1 MILNVGLGERAYDI
15 VIERGCLAKASALCN
30 LDRKVL
36 VVTDSGVP
44 LEYAHAVADQCAEAH
59 LAIVAQGEQS
69 KSLEVFGRLLQ
80 TMIEAQFTRGD
91 CVVAVG
97 GGIVGDLAGFVAAS
111 YMRGV
116 DFYNI
121 PTTVL
126 AQVDS
131 SIGGKTAINLGG
143 YKNMVGAFY
152 QPRKVLIDLDVLHTL
167 PRRQIANGLAEAV
180 KMALTSD
187 AQLFGLFEEAAAAGG
202 FTADAGAGATGAAST
217 TGEGAGAT
225 NATGTSASAGAMG
238 AAGAA
243 HIGAGAGATGAA
255 NALDGTADD
264 ATNPNASNTASGTDA
279 VYAALEP
286 HLETII
292 ERSLR
297 VKKHVVEQDEREAG
311 LRKILNFGHT
321 IGHGVESY
329 EQALYGEPNAD
340 ASASTGN
347 VAFAADACAAPAFA
361 ADASASDTTFA
372 PTDGREQGLYHGEC
386 VALGMIPL
394 CTAPVRARLVPV
406 LRALGLPTTRA
417 FDAAAVTQAIK
428 HDKKSSQS
436 GVTII
441 TVPEIGTYTTEQ
453 TTAEALGKLLPLIQ
467 KKKV

>member
-15 VIERGCLAKASALCN
+15 VIERGCLTKAGTLCD

-44 LEYAHAVADQCAEAH
+44 LEYARAVAAQCAEAH
-59 LAIVAQGEQS
+59 LTVVAQGEQS

-121 PTTVL
+121 PTTML

-152 QPRKVLIDLDVLHTL
+152 QPKKVLIDLDVLRTL

-180 KMALTSD
+180 KMSLTSD
-187 AQLFGLFEEAAAAGG
+187 AQLFWLFEEAAAAGG
-202 FTADAGAGATGAAST
+202 FTAGADAEAADTTGTGTAGDAASPEAVASEEAGAPNDAATAAGASAGTTAADTPACSANGAASR
-217 TGEGAGAT
+217 
-225 NATGTSASAGAMG
+225 
-238 AAGAA
+238 
-243 HIGAGAGATGAA
+243 
-255 NALDGTADD
+255 
-264 ATNPNASNTASGTDA
+264 TDA
-279 VYAALEP
+279 AYAALEP

-297 VKKHVVEQDEREAG
+297 VKKHVVEQDECEAG

-329 EQALYGEPNAD
+329 EQALYGEPNTD
-340 ASASTGN
+340 TS
-347 VAFAADACAAPAFA
+347 
-361 ADASASDTTFA
+361 ASASDTAFA

-394 CTAPVRARLVPV
+394 CAAPVRARLIPV

-417 FDAAAVTQAIK
+417 FDAVAVTQAIK

-441 TVPEIGTYTTEQ
+441 TVPEIGTYTIEQ

-467 KKKV
+467 EKEE

>member
-15 VIERGCLAKASALCN
+15 VIERGCLAKAGALCN
-30 LDRKVL
+30 FDRKVL

-44 LEYAHAVADQCAEAH
+44 LEYARTVADQCAEAH
-59 LAIVAQGEQS
+59 LVVVAQGEQS
-69 KSLEVFGRLLQ
+69 KSLEVFGDLLQ
-80 TMIEAQFTRGD
+80 TMVEAQFTRGD

-152 QPRKVLIDLDVLHTL
+152 QPKKVLIDLDVLRTL
-167 PRRQIANGLAEAV
+167 PRRQIANGLAEAA

-202 FTADAGAGATGAAST
+202 FAAGAGAGDDAASCGAAAGT
-217 TGEGAGAT
+217 DAGAD
-225 NATGTSASAGAMG
+225 AAAASAPVGGAF
-238 AAGAA
+238 
-243 HIGAGAGATGAA
+243 
-255 NALDGTADD
+255 GTADR
-264 ATNPNASNTASGTDA
+264 TDA

-297 VKKHVVEQDEREAG
+297 VKKYVVEQDECEAG

-329 EQALYGEPNAD
+329 EQALYGEPNTD
-340 ASASTGN
+340 ASASTSDT
-347 VAFAADACAAPAFA
+347 AFA
-361 ADASASDTTFA
+361 S
-372 PTDGREQGLYHGEC
+372 TDGREQGLYHGEC

-394 CTAPVRARLVPV
+394 CAAPVRARLIPV
-406 LRALGLPTTRA
+406 LRALGLPTTRV
-417 FDAAAVTQAIK
+417 FDASAVTQAIK

-441 TVPEIGTYTTEQ
+441 TVPEIGTYTIEQ
-453 TTAEALGKLLPLIQ
+453 TTAEALSDLLPLIQ
-467 KKKV
+467 EKEA

>member
-15 VIERGCLAKASALCN
+15 VIERGCLAKAGALCN

-44 LEYAHAVADQCAEAH
+44 LKYAHAVADQCTEAH

-69 KSLEVFGRLLQ
+69 KSLETFGKLLQ

-152 QPRKVLIDLDVLHTL
+152 QPKKVLIDLDVLCTL

-202 FTADAGAGATGAAST
+202 FTAGASGTSTDAEAEDTTGAGAADGATSPEAVASKGAGKAGTGAPCDA
-217 TGEGAGAT
+217 AL
-225 NATGTSASAGAMG
+225 SASAGTTAADTPACSANG
-238 AAGAA
+238 AA
-243 HIGAGAGATGAA
+243 
-255 NALDGTADD
+255 
-264 ATNPNASNTASGTDA
+264 SCTDA

-286 HLETII
+286 QLETII

-297 VKKHVVEQDEREAG
+297 VKKYVVEQDEC
-311 LRKILNFGHT
+311 
-321 IGHGVESY
+321 
-329 EQALYGEPNAD
+329 EQD
-340 ASASTGN
+340 
-347 VAFAADACAAPAFA
+347 CAR
-361 ADASASDTTFA
+361 S
-372 PTDGREQGLYHGEC
+372 
-386 VALGMIPL
+386 
-394 CTAPVRARLVPV
+394 
-406 LRALGLPTTRA
+406 
-417 FDAAAVTQAIK
+417 
-428 HDKKSSQS
+428 
-436 GVTII
+436 
-441 TVPEIGTYTTEQ
+441 
-453 TTAEALGKLLPLIQ
+453 
-467 KKKV
+467 

>member
-15 VIERGCLAKASALCN
+15 VIERGCLAKAGTLCN

-44 LEYAHAVADQCAEAH
+44 LEYAHAVADQCTEAH

-152 QPRKVLIDLDVLHTL
+152 QPKKVLIDLDVLHTL

-180 KMALTSD
+180 KMSLTSD
-187 AQLFGLFEEAAAAGG
+187 AQLFGLFEKAAAAGG
-202 FTADAGAGATGAAST
+202 FTAGASGTSTDAEAEDTTGAGAADGATSPEAVASKGAGKAGTGAPCDA
-217 TGEGAGAT
+217 AL
-225 NATGTSASAGAMG
+225 SASAGTTAADTPACSANG
-238 AAGAA
+238 AA
-243 HIGAGAGATGAA
+243 
-255 NALDGTADD
+255 
-264 ATNPNASNTASGTDA
+264 SCTDA

-286 HLETII
+286 QLETII

-297 VKKHVVEQDEREAG
+297 VKKYVVEQDECEAG

-329 EQALYGEPNAD
+329 EQALYGEPNTD
-340 ASASTGN
+340 TS
-347 VAFAADACAAPAFA
+347 
-361 ADASASDTTFA
+361 ASASDTAFA

-386 VALGMIPL
+386 IALGMIPL
-394 CTAPVRARLVPV
+394 CAASVRARLIPV
-406 LRALGLPTTRA
+406 LRALGLPATRA
-417 FDAAAVTQAIK
+417 FDAVAVTQAIK

-441 TVPEIGTYTTEQ
+441 TVPEIGTYTIEQ

-467 KKKV
+467 KKEA

>member
-202 FTADAGAGATGAAST
+202 FTADAGAGADA
-217 TGEGAGAT
+217 
-225 NATGTSASAGAMG
+225 
-238 AAGAA
+238 
-243 HIGAGAGATGAA
+243 GAA

-264 ATNPNASNTASGTDA
+264 VTNPDASNAASRTDA

-347 VAFAADACAAPAFA
+347 AAFAADACAAPAFA

-417 FDAAAVTQAIK
+417 FDASAVTQAIK

-441 TVPEIGTYTTEQ
+441 TVPEIGTYTIEQ
-453 TTAEALGKLLPLIQ
+453 TTAEALGDLLPLIQ
-467 KKKV
+467 EKEA

>member
-1 MILNVGLGERAYDI
+1 MILNVGMGERAYDI
-15 VIERGCLAKASALCN
+15 VIERGCLAKAGTLCN

-44 LEYAHAVADQCAEAH
+44 LEYAHAVAVQCAEAH

-69 KSLEVFGRLLQ
+69 KSLEVFGKLLQ

-91 CVVAVG
+91 CVIAVG

-152 QPRKVLIDLDVLHTL
+152 QPKKVLIDLDVLRTL
-167 PRRQIANGLAEAV
+167 PRRQVANGLAEAV

-187 AQLFGLFEEAAAAGG
+187 AQLFGLFEKAAVAGG
-202 FTADAGAGATGAAST
+202 FTPGTSEAGADAEAAGTTDAGA
-217 TGEGAGAT
+217 AGTPSDVANGSADRT
-225 NATGTSASAGAMG
+225 N
-238 AAGAA
+238 
-243 HIGAGAGATGAA
+243 
-255 NALDGTADD
+255 
-264 ATNPNASNTASGTDA
+264 A

-286 HLETII
+286 HLEIII

-297 VKKHVVEQDEREAG
+297 VKKHVVEQDECEEG

-329 EQALYGEPNAD
+329 EQAIYGEPLAD
-340 ASASTGN
+340 TS
-347 VAFAADACAAPAFA
+347 
-361 ADASASDTTFA
+361 ASASDATFA
-372 PTDGREQGLYHGEC
+372 ATDGREQGLYHGEC

-394 CTAPVRARLVPV
+394 CAASVRARLIPV

-417 FDAAAVTQAIK
+417 FDAVAVTQAIK

-441 TVPEIGTYTTEQ
+441 TVPEIGTYTIEQ

-467 KKKV
+467 EKEA

>member
-15 VIERGCLAKASALCN
+15 VIERGCLAKAGTLYN

-44 LEYAHAVADQCAEAH
+44 LEYARAVAAQCAEAH
-59 LAIVAQGEQS
+59 LTVVAQGEQS
-69 KSLEVFGRLLQ
+69 KSLEVFGKLLQ

-152 QPRKVLIDLDVLHTL
+152 QPKKVLIDLDVLRTL

-202 FTADAGAGATGAAST
+202 FAADAGAGTD
-217 TGEGAGAT
+217 
-225 NATGTSASAGAMG
+225 
-238 AAGAA
+238 AGAA
-243 HIGAGAGATGAA
+243 V
-255 NALDGTADD
+255 ADV
-264 ATNPNASNTASGTDA
+264 PNAASRTDA

-297 VKKHVVEQDEREAG
+297 VKKYVVEQDECEAG

-340 ASASTGN
+340 ASASASN
-347 VAFAADACAAPAFA
+347 AAP
-361 ADASASDTTFA
+361 A

-394 CTAPVRARLVPV
+394 CAAAVRARLIPV

-417 FDAAAVTQAIK
+417 FDASAVTQAIK

-441 TVPEIGTYTTEQ
+441 TVPETGTYTIEQ
-453 TTAEALGKLLPLIQ
+453 TTAEALGDLLPLIQ
-467 KKKV
+467 EKEA

>member
-167 PRRQIANGLAEAV
+167 QRRQIANGLAEAV

-187 AQLFGLFEEAAAAGG
+187 AQLFGLFEEAATAGG
-202 FTADAGAGATGAAST
+202 FTAD
-217 TGEGAGAT
+217 
-225 NATGTSASAGAMG
+225 
-238 AAGAA
+238 
-243 HIGAGAGATGAA
+243 AGAGATGAA
-255 NALDGTADD
+255 NALDGTADN
-264 ATNPNASNTASGTDA
+264 ATNSDASNAASRTDA

-329 EQALYGEPNAD
+329 EQALYGEPNTD

-347 VAFAADACAAPAFA
+347 AAFAADACAAPAFA
-361 ADASASDTTFA
+361 ADASTASATA

-394 CTAPVRARLVPV
+394 CAAPVRERLVPV

-441 TVPEIGTYTTEQ
+441 TVPEIGTYTVEQ

>member
-1 MILNVGLGERAYDI
+1 M
-15 VIERGCLAKASALCN
+15 
-30 LDRKVL
+30 L

-69 KSLEVFGRLLQ
+69 KSLEVFSRLLQ

-152 QPRKVLIDLDVLHTL
+152 QPKKVLIDLDVLRTL

-187 AQLFGLFEEAAAAGG
+187 AQLFGLFEKAAAAGG
-202 FTADAGAGATGAAST
+202 FTAGAGMGTDAEAAGTTGA
-217 TGEGAGAT
+217 
-225 NATGTSASAGAMG
+225 GT
-238 AAGAA
+238 
-243 HIGAGAGATGAA
+243 GAGAGATGAA

-264 ATNPNASNTASGTDA
+264 ATNPDASNAASRTDA

-297 VKKHVVEQDEREAG
+297 VKKHVVEQDECEAG

-329 EQALYGEPNAD
+329 EQALYGEQNAGTS
-340 ASASTGN
+340 ASASN
-347 VAFAADACAAPAFA
+347 AAFA
-361 ADASASDTTFA
+361 S
-372 PTDGREQGLYHGEC
+372 TDGREQGLYHGEC

-394 CTAPVRARLVPV
+394 CAAPVRARLIPV

-417 FDAAAVTQAIK
+417 FDANAVTQAIK

-441 TVPEIGTYTTEQ
+441 TAPEIGTYTIEQ
-453 TTAEALGKLLPLIQ
+453 TTAKALGDLLPLIQ
-467 KKKV
+467 EKEA

>member
-15 VIERGCLAKASALCN
+15 VIERGCLAKAGALCN

-36 VVTDSGVP
+36 VVTDSCVP
-44 LEYAHAVADQCAEAH
+44 LEYARAVADQCAEAH

-69 KSLEVFGRLLQ
+69 KSLEVFGKLLQ

-152 QPRKVLIDLDVLHTL
+152 QPRKVLIDLDVLRTL

-187 AQLFGLFEEAAAAGG
+187 TQLFGLFEEAAAAGG
-202 FTADAGAGATGAAST
+202 FAAGAGVSTDAGAADVADDAAST
-217 TGEGAGAT
+217 NVATDAG
-225 NATGTSASAGAMG
+225 TGTDASAAVGSA
-238 AAGAA
+238 
-243 HIGAGAGATGAA
+243 
-255 NALDGTADD
+255 
-264 ATNPNASNTASGTDA
+264 PNAADCTDA

-297 VKKHVVEQDEREAG
+297 VKKYVVEQDECEAG

-321 IGHGVESY
+321 IGHGIESY

-340 ASASTGN
+340 ASASASN
-347 VAFAADACAAPAFA
+347 AAFA

-372 PTDGREQGLYHGEC
+372 ATDGREQGLYHGEC

-394 CTAPVRARLVPV
+394 CAASVRERLIPV

-417 FDAAAVTQAIK
+417 FDASAVTQAIK

-441 TVPEIGTYTTEQ
+441 AVPEIGTYTIEQ
-453 TTAEALGKLLPLIQ
+453 TTATALGDLLPLIQ
-467 KKKV
+467 EKEA

>member
-202 FTADAGAGATGAAST
+202 FTADAS
-217 TGEGAGAT
+217 
-225 NATGTSASAGAMG
+225 
-238 AAGAA
+238 
-243 HIGAGAGATGAA
+243 AGATGAA
-255 NALDGTADD
+255 NVLDGTADD
-264 ATNPNASNTASGTDA
+264 ATNPDASNAASRTDA

-329 EQALYGEPNAD
+329 EQALYGEPNTD

-347 VAFAADACAAPAFA
+347 AAFAADACAAPAFA
-361 ADASASDTTFA
+361 ADASTASTTA
-372 PTDGREQGLYHGEC
+372 PQSAAREGVTPTDGREQGLYHGEC

-394 CTAPVRARLVPV
+394 CTAPVRARLIPV

-417 FDAAAVTQAIK
+417 FDAAAITQAIK

>member
-15 VIERGCLAKASALCN
+15 VIERGCLAKAGALCN

-44 LEYAHAVADQCAEAH
+44 LKYAHAVADQCTEAH

-69 KSLEVFGRLLQ
+69 KSLETFGKLLQ

-152 QPRKVLIDLDVLHTL
+152 QPKKVLIDLDVLRTL

-180 KMALTSD
+180 KMSLTSD
-187 AQLFGLFEEAAAAGG
+187 AQLFTLFEEAAAAGG
-202 FTADAGAGATGAAST
+202 FTADAGVGADAEAADTTGVDTGADATGAADV
-217 TGEGAGAT
+217 
-225 NATGTSASAGAMG
+225 
-238 AAGAA
+238 
-243 HIGAGAGATGAA
+243 
-255 NALDGTADD
+255 LDGTADD
-264 ATNPNASNTASGTDA
+264 ATNPDASNAASGTDA
-279 VYAALEP
+279 AYAALEL

-297 VKKHVVEQDEREAG
+297 VKKHVVEQDECEAG

-329 EQALYGEPNAD
+329 EQALYGESNAGTS
-340 ASASTGN
+340 ASAGN
-347 VAFAADACAAPAFA
+347 AAFAADACAAPA
-361 ADASASDTTFA
+361 FA

-394 CTAPVRARLVPV
+394 CAAPVRARLIPV
-406 LRALGLPTTRA
+406 LHALGLPTTRA

-441 TVPEIGTYTTEQ
+441 TVPEIGTYTIEQ
-453 TTAEALGKLLPLIQ
+453 TTAEALGELLPLIQ
-467 KKKV
+467 EKEA

>member
-15 VIERGCLAKASALCN
+15 VIERGCLAKAGALCN

-44 LEYAHAVADQCAEAH
+44 LEYARTVADQCAEAH
-59 LAIVAQGEQS
+59 LVVVAQGEQS
-69 KSLEVFGRLLQ
+69 KSLEVFGDLLQ
-80 TMIEAQFTRGD
+80 TMVEAQFTRGD

-152 QPRKVLIDLDVLHTL
+152 QPKKVLIDLDVLRTL

-187 AQLFGLFEEAAAAGG
+187 TQLFGLFEKAAATGG
-202 FTADAGAGATGAAST
+202 FTAGAGMGTEAEAADATDAGTGAGAD
-217 TGEGAGAT
+217 
-225 NATGTSASAGAMG
+225 
-238 AAGAA
+238 
-243 HIGAGAGATGAA
+243 ATGAA
-255 NALDGTADD
+255 NTLDGTADD
-264 ATNPNASNTASGTDA
+264 ATNPDASNAASRTDA

-297 VKKHVVEQDEREAG
+297 VKKHVVEQDECEAG

-329 EQALYGEPNAD
+329 EQALYGEQNAGTS
-340 ASASTGN
+340 ASASN
-347 VAFAADACAAPAFA
+347 AAFAAPAFTA
-361 ADASASDTTFA
+361 
-372 PTDGREQGLYHGEC
+372 TDGREQGLYHGEC

-394 CTAPVRARLVPV
+394 CAAPVRERLIPV

-417 FDAAAVTQAIK
+417 FDASAVTQAIK

-441 TVPEIGTYTTEQ
+441 TDPEIGMYTIEQ
-453 TTAEALGKLLPLIQ
+453 TTAEALGDMLPLIQ
-467 KKKV
+467 EKEA

>member
-69 KSLEVFGRLLQ
+69 KSLEVFGTLLQ

-152 QPRKVLIDLDVLHTL
+152 QPKKVLIDLDVLHTL

-180 KMALTSD
+180 KMSLTSD

-202 FTADAGAGATGAAST
+202 FAAGAGAGADADEADDAVSTSVATGTDAGAGAAMADAADGS
-217 TGEGAGAT
+217 
-225 NATGTSASAGAMG
+225 
-238 AAGAA
+238 
-243 HIGAGAGATGAA
+243 
-255 NALDGTADD
+255 ALDTADC
-264 ATNPNASNTASGTDA
+264 TDA
-279 VYAALEP
+279 VYAALEL

-297 VKKHVVEQDEREAG
+297 VKKYVVEQDECEAG

-321 IGHGVESY
+321 IGHGIESY

-340 ASASTGN
+340 AST
-347 VAFAADACAAPAFA
+347 F
-361 ADASASDTTFA
+361 ASDTAFT

-394 CTAPVRARLVPV
+394 CAAPVRARLIPV
-406 LRALGLPTTRA
+406 LRALGLPTTRV
-417 FDAAAVTQAIK
+417 FDASAVTQAIK

-441 TVPEIGTYTTEQ
+441 TVPEIGTYTIEQ

-467 KKKV
+467 EKEA

>member
-15 VIERGCLAKASALCN
+15 VIERGCLAKAGALCN

-44 LEYAHAVADQCAEAH
+44 LEYARAVTAQCAEAH
-59 LAIVAQGEQS
+59 LTVVAQGEQS
-69 KSLEVFGRLLQ
+69 KSLEVFGKLLQ

-152 QPRKVLIDLDVLHTL
+152 QPKKVLIDLDVLRTL

-180 KMALTSD
+180 KMSLTSD
-187 AQLFGLFEEAAAAGG
+187 AQLFGLFEEADAASCAAA
-202 FTADAGAGATGAAST
+202 DAAA
-217 TGEGAGAT
+217 
-225 NATGTSASAGAMG
+225 
-238 AAGAA
+238 
-243 HIGAGAGATGAA
+243 GAGAGAAVADVPVGS
-255 NALDGTADD
+255 ALDTA
-264 ATNPNASNTASGTDA
+264 NRTDA

-297 VKKHVVEQDEREAG
+297 VKKHVVEQDECEAG

-321 IGHGVESY
+321 IGHGIESY
-329 EQALYGEPNAD
+329 EQAIYGEPNAD
-340 ASASTGN
+340 ASVSAGN
-347 VAFAADACAAPAFA
+347 TALAA
-361 ADASASDTTFA
+361 
-372 PTDGREQGLYHGEC
+372 TDSREQGLYHGEC

-394 CTAPVRARLVPV
+394 CAAPVRARLIPV

-417 FDAAAVTQAIK
+417 FDANAVTQAIK

-441 TVPEIGTYTTEQ
+441 TVPEIGTYTIEQ
-453 TTAEALGKLLPLIQ
+453 TTAEALGELLPLIQ
-467 KKKV
+467 EKEA

>member
-15 VIERGCLAKASALCN
+15 VIERGCLAKADTLCN

-44 LEYAHAVADQCAEAH
+44 LEYARAVAAQCAEAH
-59 LAIVAQGEQS
+59 LTVVTQGEQS
-69 KSLEVFGRLLQ
+69 KSLEVFGELLQ
-80 TMIEAQFTRGD
+80 TMIEARFTRGD

-152 QPRKVLIDLDVLHTL
+152 QPKKVLIDLDVLRTL

-202 FTADAGAGATGAAST
+202 FAAGADAGAGVGADADAADAGADADAGAGAAVASAPVGSALDAAS
-217 TGEGAGAT
+217 
-225 NATGTSASAGAMG
+225 
-238 AAGAA
+238 
-243 HIGAGAGATGAA
+243 H
-255 NALDGTADD
+255 
-264 ATNPNASNTASGTDA
+264 TDA

-297 VKKHVVEQDEREAG
+297 VKKYVVEQDECEAG
-311 LRKILNFGHT
+311 LRKIMNFGHT
-321 IGHGVESY
+321 IGHGIESY
-329 EQALYGEPNAD
+329 EQARYGEPNAD
-340 ASASTGN
+340 ASASAGDT
-347 VAFAADACAAPAFA
+347 AP
-361 ADASASDTTFA
+361 A

-394 CTAPVRARLVPV
+394 CAAPVRARLIPV

-417 FDAAAVTQAIK
+417 FDASAVTQAIK

-441 TVPEIGTYTTEQ
+441 TVPEIGTYAIEQ
-453 TTAEALGKLLPLIQ
+453 TTAEALGDALPLIQ
-467 KKKV
+467 EKEA

>member
-15 VIERGCLAKASALCN
+15 VIERGCLAKAGALCN
-30 LDRKVL
+30 LDHKVL

-44 LEYAHAVADQCAEAH
+44 LEYAHAVADQCTEAH

-69 KSLEVFGRLLQ
+69 KSLETFGKLLQ

-152 QPRKVLIDLDVLHTL
+152 QPKKVLIDLDVLRTL

-180 KMALTSD
+180 KMSLTSD
-187 AQLFGLFEEAAAAGG
+187 AQLFGLFEKAAAAGG
-202 FTADAGAGATGAAST
+202 FTAGASGTSTDAEAEDTTGAGAADGATSPEAVASKGAGTPSVSATAAGASAGTTAADTPACSANGAASC
-217 TGEGAGAT
+217 
-225 NATGTSASAGAMG
+225 
-238 AAGAA
+238 
-243 HIGAGAGATGAA
+243 
-255 NALDGTADD
+255 
-264 ATNPNASNTASGTDA
+264 TDA

-286 HLETII
+286 QLETII

-297 VKKHVVEQDEREAG
+297 VKKYVVEQDECEAG

-329 EQALYGEPNAD
+329 EQALYGEPNTD
-340 ASASTGN
+340 TS
-347 VAFAADACAAPAFA
+347 
-361 ADASASDTTFA
+361 ASASDTAFA

-386 VALGMIPL
+386 IALGMIPL
-394 CTAPVRARLVPV
+394 CAASVRARLIPV

-417 FDAAAVTQAIK
+417 FDAVTVTQAIK
-428 HDKKSSQS
+428 HDKKSRQS

-441 TVPEIGTYTTEQ
+441 TVPEIGTYTIEQ

-467 KKKV
+467 KKEA

>member
-15 VIERGCLAKASALCN
+15 VIERGCLAKAGALCN

-44 LEYAHAVADQCAEAH
+44 LEYARAVAAQCAEAH
-59 LAIVAQGEQS
+59 LTVVAQGEQS
-69 KSLEVFGRLLQ
+69 KSLEVFGELLQ

-152 QPRKVLIDLDVLHTL
+152 QPKKVLIDLDVLCTL

-202 FTADAGAGATGAAST
+202 FAAGAGTGDDAASTSVATDAGAD
-217 TGEGAGAT
+217 T
-225 NATGTSASAGAMG
+225 N
-238 AAGAA
+238 AGAA
-243 HIGAGAGATGAA
+243 VG
-255 NALDGTADD
+255 GTFDADR
-264 ATNPNASNTASGTDA
+264 TDA

-286 HLETII
+286 HLEIII

-297 VKKHVVEQDEREAG
+297 VKKYVVEQDECEAG

-321 IGHGVESY
+321 IGHGIESY

-340 ASASTGN
+340 TSVSTGN
-347 VAFAADACAAPAFA
+347 AALTPID
-361 ADASASDTTFA
+361 S
-372 PTDGREQGLYHGEC
+372 REQGLYHGEC

-394 CTAPVRARLVPV
+394 CAAPVRARLVPV

-441 TVPEIGTYTTEQ
+441 TVPEIGTYTIEQ
-453 TTAEALGKLLPLIQ
+453 TTAEALGDLLPLIQ
-467 KKKV
+467 EKEA

>member
-15 VIERGCLAKASALCN
+15 VIERGCLARASALCN

-187 AQLFGLFEEAAAAGG
+187 AQLFGLLEEAAAAGG
-202 FTADAGAGATGAAST
+202 FTADAGAGANAEAAST
-217 TGEGAGAT
+217 TGE
-225 NATGTSASAGAMG
+225 
-238 AAGAA
+238 
-243 HIGAGAGATGAA
+243 GAGATGAA
-255 NALDGTADD
+255 NALDGTAED
-264 ATNPNASNTASGTDA
+264 ATNPNASNAASRTDA

-329 EQALYGEPNAD
+329 EQALYGEPNTD

-347 VAFAADACAAPAFA
+347 AAFAAPACAAPAFA
-361 ADASASDTTFA
+361 ADASTASATT
-372 PTDGREQGLYHGEC
+372 PTDGRERGLYHGEC

-394 CTAPVRARLVPV
+394 CAASVRARLIPV

-417 FDAAAVTQAIK
+417 FDAAAITQAIK

>member
-15 VIERGCLAKASALCN
+15 VIERGCLAKAGTLCN

-44 LEYAHAVADQCAEAH
+44 LEYAHTVVDQCAEAH
-59 LAIVAQGEQS
+59 LAVVAQGEQS

-152 QPRKVLIDLDVLHTL
+152 QPKKVLIDLDVLRTL

-187 AQLFGLFEEAAAAGG
+187 AQLFGLFEKAAAAGG
-202 FTADAGAGATGAAST
+202 FAADAGADAEA
-217 TGEGAGAT
+217 
-225 NATGTSASAGAMG
+225 
-238 AAGAA
+238 
-243 HIGAGAGATGAA
+243 AGATGTGMGTDAEAA
-255 NALDGTADD
+255 D
-264 ATNPNASNTASGTDA
+264 ATDTANRTDA

-297 VKKHVVEQDEREAG
+297 VKKHVVEQDECEAG

-329 EQALYGEPNAD
+329 EQAIYGEPLAD
-340 ASASTGN
+340 TS
-347 VAFAADACAAPAFA
+347 
-361 ADASASDTTFA
+361 ASASDATFA
-372 PTDGREQGLYHGEC
+372 ATDGREQGLYHGEC

-394 CTAPVRARLVPV
+394 CAASVRARLIPV

-417 FDAAAVTQAIK
+417 FDAVAVTQAIK

-441 TVPEIGTYTTEQ
+441 TVPEIGTYTIEQ
-453 TTAEALGKLLPLIQ
+453 TTAEALGDLLPLIQ
-467 KKKV
+467 EKEA

>member
-202 FTADAGAGATGAAST
+202 FTAGTS
-217 TGEGAGAT
+217 
-225 NATGTSASAGAMG
+225 GTSADAE
-238 AAGAA
+238 AADAT
-243 HIGAGAGATGAA
+243 GAGAGATGAA
-255 NALDGTADD
+255 NVLDGTADD

-329 EQALYGEPNAD
+329 EQALYGEPNTD

-347 VAFAADACAAPAFA
+347 AAFAADACAAPAFA

-394 CTAPVRARLVPV
+394 CAAPVRERLVPV

-417 FDAAAVTQAIK
+417 FDAAAITQAIK

-436 GVTII
+436 GVTVI

>member
-15 VIERGCLAKASALCN
+15 VIERGCLAKAGALCN
-30 LDRKVL
+30 FDRKVL

-44 LEYAHAVADQCAEAH
+44 LEYARTVADQCAEAH
-59 LAIVAQGEQS
+59 LVVVAQGEQS
-69 KSLEVFGRLLQ
+69 KSLEVFGDLLQ
-80 TMIEAQFTRGD
+80 TMVEAQFTRGD

-152 QPRKVLIDLDVLHTL
+152 QPKKVLIDLDVLRTL
-167 PRRQIANGLAEAV
+167 PRRQIANGLAEAA

-202 FTADAGAGATGAAST
+202 FAAGAGAGDDAASCGAAAGT
-217 TGEGAGAT
+217 DAGAD
-225 NATGTSASAGAMG
+225 AAAASAPVGGAF
-238 AAGAA
+238 
-243 HIGAGAGATGAA
+243 
-255 NALDGTADD
+255 DTADR
-264 ATNPNASNTASGTDA
+264 TDA

-297 VKKHVVEQDEREAG
+297 VKKYVVEQDECEAG

-329 EQALYGEPNAD
+329 EQALYGEPNTD
-340 ASASTGN
+340 ASASTSDT
-347 VAFAADACAAPAFA
+347 AFA
-361 ADASASDTTFA
+361 S
-372 PTDGREQGLYHGEC
+372 TDGREQGLYHGEC

-394 CTAPVRARLVPV
+394 CAAPVRARLIPV
-406 LRALGLPTTRA
+406 LRALGLPTTRV
-417 FDAAAVTQAIK
+417 FDASAVTQAIK

-441 TVPEIGTYTTEQ
+441 TVPEIGTYTIEQ
-453 TTAEALGKLLPLIQ
+453 TTAEALSDLLPLIQ
-467 KKKV
+467 EKEA

>member
-217 TGEGAGAT
+217 TGEGAGAD
-225 NATGTSASAGAMG
+225 A
-238 AAGAA
+238 
-243 HIGAGAGATGAA
+243 GAA

-264 ATNPNASNTASGTDA
+264 ATNPDASNAASRTDA

-329 EQALYGEPNAD
+329 EQALYGEPNTD

-347 VAFAADACAAPAFA
+347 AAFAADACAAPAFA

-394 CTAPVRARLVPV
+394 CAASVRARLIPV

-417 FDAAAVTQAIK
+417 FDAAAITQAIK

>member
-15 VIERGCLAKASALCN
+15 VIERGCLAKAGALCN

-44 LEYAHAVADQCAEAH
+44 LEYARAVAAQCAEAH
-59 LAIVAQGEQS
+59 LTVVAQGEQS
-69 KSLEVFGRLLQ
+69 KSLEVFGELLQ

-152 QPRKVLIDLDVLHTL
+152 QPKKVLFDLDVLCTL

-202 FTADAGAGATGAAST
+202 FAAGAGTGDDAASTSVATDAGAD
-217 TGEGAGAT
+217 T
-225 NATGTSASAGAMG
+225 N
-238 AAGAA
+238 AGAA
-243 HIGAGAGATGAA
+243 VG
-255 NALDGTADD
+255 GTFDADR
-264 ATNPNASNTASGTDA
+264 TDA

-286 HLETII
+286 HLEIII

-297 VKKHVVEQDEREAG
+297 VKKYVVEQDECEAG

-321 IGHGVESY
+321 IGHGIESY

-340 ASASTGN
+340 TSVSTGN
-347 VAFAADACAAPAFA
+347 AALTPID
-361 ADASASDTTFA
+361 S
-372 PTDGREQGLYHGEC
+372 REQGLYHGEC

-394 CTAPVRARLVPV
+394 CAAPVRARLIPV
-406 LRALGLPTTRA
+406 LRALGLPTTRV
-417 FDAAAVTQAIK
+417 FDDSAVKQAIK

-441 TVPEIGTYTTEQ
+441 TVPEIGTYTIEQ
-453 TTAEALGKLLPLIQ
+453 TTAEALGDLLPLIQ
-467 KKKV
+467 EKEA

>member
-15 VIERGCLAKASALCN
+15 VIERGCLAKAGALCN

-44 LEYAHAVADQCAEAH
+44 LEYARAVAAQCAEAH
-59 LAIVAQGEQS
+59 LTVVAQGEQS
-69 KSLEVFGRLLQ
+69 KSLEVFGELLQ

-152 QPRKVLIDLDVLHTL
+152 QPKKVLIDLDVLCTL

-202 FTADAGAGATGAAST
+202 FAAGAGTGDDAASTSVATDAGAD
-217 TGEGAGAT
+217 T
-225 NATGTSASAGAMG
+225 N
-238 AAGAA
+238 AGAA
-243 HIGAGAGATGAA
+243 VG
-255 NALDGTADD
+255 GTFDADR
-264 ATNPNASNTASGTDA
+264 TDA

-286 HLETII
+286 HLEIII

-297 VKKHVVEQDEREAG
+297 VKKYVVEQDECEAG

-321 IGHGVESY
+321 IGHGIESY

-340 ASASTGN
+340 TSVSTGN
-347 VAFAADACAAPAFA
+347 AALTPID
-361 ADASASDTTFA
+361 S
-372 PTDGREQGLYHGEC
+372 REQGLYHGEC

-394 CTAPVRARLVPV
+394 CAAPVRARLIPV
-406 LRALGLPTTRA
+406 LRALGLPTTRV
-417 FDAAAVTQAIK
+417 FDDSAVKQAIK

-441 TVPEIGTYTTEQ
+441 TVPEIGTYTIEQ
-453 TTAEALGKLLPLIQ
+453 TTAEALGDLLPLIQ
-467 KKKV
+467 EKEA

>member
-180 KMALTSD
+180 KLALTSD

-202 FTADAGAGATGAAST
+202 FTADAGAGADA
-217 TGEGAGAT
+217 
-225 NATGTSASAGAMG
+225 
-238 AAGAA
+238 
-243 HIGAGAGATGAA
+243 GAA

-264 ATNPNASNTASGTDA
+264 VTNPDASNAASRTDA

-292 ERSLR
+292 
-297 VKKHVVEQDEREAG
+297 
-311 LRKILNFGHT
+311 
-321 IGHGVESY
+321 
-329 EQALYGEPNAD
+329 
-340 ASASTGN
+340 
-347 VAFAADACAAPAFA
+347 
-361 ADASASDTTFA
+361 
-372 PTDGREQGLYHGEC
+372 
-386 VALGMIPL
+386 
-394 CTAPVRARLVPV
+394 
-406 LRALGLPTTRA
+406 
-417 FDAAAVTQAIK
+417 
-428 HDKKSSQS
+428 
-436 GVTII
+436 
-441 TVPEIGTYTTEQ
+441 
-453 TTAEALGKLLPLIQ
+453 
-467 KKKV
+467 

>member
-202 FTADAGAGATGAAST
+202 FTADAGAGATGAA
-217 TGEGAGAT
+217 
-225 NATGTSASAGAMG
+225 
-238 AAGAA
+238 
-243 HIGAGAGATGAA
+243 

-264 ATNPNASNTASGTDA
+264 ATNPNASNAASRTDA

-329 EQALYGEPNAD
+329 EQALYGEPNTD

-347 VAFAADACAAPAFA
+347 AAFAADACAAPAFA
-361 ADASASDTTFA
+361 ADASTASATA

-394 CTAPVRARLVPV
+394 CAASVRARLIPV

-417 FDAAAVTQAIK
+417 FDAAAITQAIK

>member
-15 VIERGCLAKASALCN
+15 VIERGCLTKAGTLCN

-44 LEYAHAVADQCAEAH
+44 LEYARAVAAQCAEAH
-59 LAIVAQGEQS
+59 LTVVAQGEQS
-69 KSLEVFGRLLQ
+69 KSLEVFGELLQ

-91 CVVAVG
+91 CVIAVG

-152 QPRKVLIDLDVLHTL
+152 QPKKVLIDLDVLHTL

-180 KMALTSD
+180 KVALTSD
-187 AQLFGLFEEAAAAGG
+187 AQLFELFEKAAAAGG
-202 FTADAGAGATGAAST
+202 FTAGGFTPDTSEAGADAEAAGTTDAGAGAT
-217 TGEGAGAT
+217 E
-225 NATGTSASAGAMG
+225 
-238 AAGAA
+238 
-243 HIGAGAGATGAA
+243 AA

-264 ATNPNASNTASGTDA
+264 AMNPDASNAASRTDA

-297 VKKHVVEQDEREAG
+297 VKKYIVEQDECEAG

-321 IGHGVESY
+321 IGHGIESY

-340 ASASTGN
+340 AST
-347 VAFAADACAAPAFA
+347 F
-361 ADASASDTTFA
+361 ASDTTPT

-394 CTAPVRARLVPV
+394 CAAPVRARLIPV

-417 FDAAAVTQAIK
+417 FDASAVTQAIK

-441 TVPEIGTYTTEQ
+441 TVPEIGMYTIEQ
-453 TTAEALGKLLPLIQ
+453 TTAEALGDMLPLIQ
-467 KKKV
+467 EKEA